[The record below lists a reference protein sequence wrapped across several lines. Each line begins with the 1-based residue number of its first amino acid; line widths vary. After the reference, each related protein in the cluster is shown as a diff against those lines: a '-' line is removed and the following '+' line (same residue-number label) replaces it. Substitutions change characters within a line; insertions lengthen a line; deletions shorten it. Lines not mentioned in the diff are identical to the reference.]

1 MRCYWKLLQVRPV
14 FNLCVGKFGCQ
25 LTARVRFGYIAIDK
39 EDPLTAKATYH
50 HGDLHNALLDAA
62 DKVLQTH
69 GFQGFTLRACAR
81 IAGVSHTAPKHHFGD
96 VRGLLR
102 ALAERGFKRLVER
115 LRSELSL
122 AGDDLEAQMFATAK
136 AYVEFA
142 QTYPEHF
149 RIMFRSDLIG
159 FDMLDP
165 PDPVLATF
173 TELTNVIL
181 RQRGEPEIT
190 RYEMAGD
197 KPSALVNDIV
207 IGWCHVH
214 GYAHLRLEGQLTMVP
229 ESEHLAQLERSAQRL
244 SGLIQ
249 GL

>member
-1 MRCYWKLLQVRPV
+1 M
-14 FNLCVGKFGCQ
+14 N
-25 LTARVRFGYIAIDK
+25 K
-39 EDPLTAKATYH
+39 EDALTAKATYH
-50 HGDLHNALLDAA
+50 HGDLRNGLLDAA
-62 DKVLQTH
+62 DKVLQSH

-81 IAGVSHTAPKHHFGD
+81 LAGVSHTAPKHHFGD

-115 LRSELSL
+115 LRMELSL
-122 AGDDLEAQMFATAK
+122 AGDDLQAQMYATAK

-149 RIMFRSDLIG
+149 RIMFRSDLLG
-159 FDMLDP
+159 FDMSNP
-165 PDPVLATF
+165 PDPVVATF

-190 RYEMAGD
+190 GSEMAAE
-197 KPSALVNDIV
+197 KSSALVNDII

-214 GYAHLRLEGQLTMVP
+214 GYAHLRLEGQLAMVA
-229 ESEHLAQLERSAQRL
+229 EEEHLAQLELSADRL
-244 SGLIQ
+244 SQLIQ
-249 GL
+249 GAVKKR